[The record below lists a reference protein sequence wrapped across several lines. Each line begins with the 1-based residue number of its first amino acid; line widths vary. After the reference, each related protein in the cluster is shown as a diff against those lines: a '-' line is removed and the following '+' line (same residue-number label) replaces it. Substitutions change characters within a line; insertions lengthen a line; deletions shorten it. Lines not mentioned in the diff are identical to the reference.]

1 MTERYACGPAGGGI
15 TQRRTPSSWPA
26 GLTCVT
32 CTSTC
37 GVWAYE
43 SNTPGR
49 SSTSSP

>member
-26 GLTCVT
+26 GLTYAT

-37 GVWAYE
+37 GMWA
-43 SNTPGR
+43 SKKPGP